1 MYKLWQVLNK
11 FTQPIVRKE
20 DEIDIEKYATRKWFY
35 GKAMARRD
43 WDIIYLRS
51 YDTIVAIYNRAT
63 GEYKDKYFSPTTSRH
78 QEAFKKA
85 LDLV

>member
-1 MYKLWQVLNK
+1 MYRVGQKLNK
-11 FTQPIVRKE
+11 FTEPIVRKK
-20 DEIDIEKYATRKWFY
+20 DEIDIEKYATRKSFY
-35 GKAMARRD
+35 GKAKARND
-43 WDIIYLRS
+43 GDIVYLRS

-63 GEYKDKYFSPTTSRH
+63 GEYKDKYFSKTTSRH